1 MVIENRNLM
10 KKYITNSEIQLP
22 KEDNPE
28 NPLQLELISDSSHHK
43 SRDRPKI
50 DEDLS

>member
-1 MVIENRNLM
+1 M
-10 KKYITNSEIQLP
+10 KKYVTNSELQLP
-22 KEDNPE
+22 KEDSPWKNPSVG
-28 NPLQLELISDSSHHK
+28 ISDSSHHK